1 MSSRAALLCILL
13 SLSVGCLAPG
23 PENEPQEPSART
35 QQFLRVTK
43 EVPTF
48 GGVSRENGQW
58 VVSVFNAEE
67 REAAEARLAD
77 IFAEEAADIAVRVR
91 APRGGASEL
100 TKETARDVMSVPG
113 VGRLDFDETVGY
125 IRVGLIHVEA
135 VEPVQVKL
143 GALGIPLDQVILEVV
158 RPIVLF

>member
-1 MSSRAALLCILL
+1 MLL
-13 SLSVGCLAPG
+13 SLSVGCLTPD
-23 PENEPQEPSART
+23 PENEPREPSART

-48 GGVSRENGQW
+48 GGVSRTGDRW
-58 VVSVFNAEE
+58 VVFLFDSEE

-77 IFAEEAADIAVRVR
+77 IFAEEAVDITVSVR

-100 TKETARDVMSVPG
+100 TKEAARDVMSVPG

-125 IRVGLIHVEA
+125 IRVGLIDVEA
-135 VEPVQVKL
+135 VEPAQVKL
-143 GALGIPLDQVILEVV
+143 RALGIPLDQVILEVV
-158 RPIVLF
+158 TPIVLF